1 VSLIPNE
8 MKGKPLKATQSMAT
22 FFTICMA
29 LGLVGSVTGQGNST
43 AIASR
48 LHNLGSPIEL
58 CDVAGEGSNAF
69 ISCGDGIID
78 NIVFASYGTPTGNCE
93 TGFAIGNCH
102 SETSLNIV
110 QQACIGK
117 YSCTVLGSYTVFGD
131 PCAGTIKWLGIL
143 VACSNVAD
151 VTFAVAAVDR
161 VAGKAGV
168 DATFTF
174 TPSIGSYFRPCEVVG
189 EGSDAFIS
197 CGKGIIDNIVFASYG
212 TPIGNCSTGFANS
225 TCNSETSLN
234 IVQQACIG
242 KYSCTVFGSYTVFG
256 DPCAGINKWLGI
268 IVTCSNVTKPSVT
281 LNYPS
286 GFFATSATPTAK
298 GSAAG
303 ATLTPAQPGATSIA
317 LTVGGSAPLAAGTAV
332 TVTLVGCTMG
342 PARAAS
348 DSITVQTDAD
358 TTPSSPP
365 VSCGRIGGAVTNVTF
380 NVQLA
385 DRVQAKAGVEATFT
399 FTPSAGGDSP
409 SSVTLNYPS
418 GFFATSA
425 TPTAKVSTAG
435 ATLTPAQPGATSIAL
450 TVGGSAPLA
459 AGTAVTVTLVGCTM
473 GLPTAGGGVNV
484 SSSADPTLSNSID
497 SYYIGGAVADVSF
510 AIPDVSRKASR
521 ENVTVS
527 FRFTPTAG
535 GRLDSSDSS
544 RITLA
549 YPVGFFAPDVT
560 PAVNMS
566 GKAEAV
572 SGPSSS
578 SSIVITLGSGSI
590 VAGAPVY
597 VTLSGMTIGADG
609 TEGGPVTL
617 TTSRD
622 VLPSS
627 TASGTLNCS
636 SLSGSYCP
644 NIHAAK
650 QPCLAGFYCPFPDM
664 PQGFECEF
672 GAYCVVGQS
681 NYTNCPKGTY
691 RPEPGAAKL
700 DDCHVCEPGYYCG
713 PTDGQKNPTPCP
725 GGTFNNNNG
734 SWSSEECVSC
744 PLGKFCPAGS
754 AVGTDCPAG
763 TYNDKPDI
771 GAESGC
777 VSCPKGYRCSPP
789 EGSITP
795 CACKVF
801 EFQPNVGQPSCEPC
815 PLTASLSF
823 GATSCLSEAATS
835 SSSLLVYYYL
845 MVALFASI
853 AVIASVLT
861 ARLVRSRHT
870 SPMRFVRFGMCL
882 YVAMFVPY
890 AVLQAISLGKFATLN
905 NDRSGLGRDTVR
917 ITSSAAFAAFFGLG
931 FSGKVA
937 LVQRW
942 TYVVRLHT
950 SGSHAS
956 PLGLQ
961 NTLRSTYKTFVWA
974 IVVIVVFYL
983 MGFST
988 LTNRF
993 MDSVGRCAK
1002 LQDASCVSVTRGVE
1016 DLQQPCSETLA
1027 WTNALQYYEGVW
1039 AAVVLVVFTF
1049 LAFLFNGVV
1058 FAM

>member
-1 VSLIPNE
+1 
-8 MKGKPLKATQSMAT
+8 MKGKPLKATQSMGI

-29 LGLVGSVTGQGNST
+29 LRLLGSVTGQGNST

-48 LHNLGSPIEL
+48 LHTLASPIKL
-58 CDVAGEGSNAF
+58 CDVAGEGSDAF

-78 NIVFASYGTPTGNCE
+78 TIVFASYGTPTGNCE
-93 TGFAIGNCH
+93 TGFGISSCNSGN
-102 SETSLNIV
+102 SLNIV
-110 QQACIGK
+110 QRQCLGK
-117 YSCTVLGSYTVFGD
+117 YNCSVLGSYTVFGD
-131 PCAGTIKWLGIL
+131 PCVGINKWLGIL
-143 VACSNVAD
+143 VACSNVTNVA
-151 VTFAVAAVDR
+151 FAVAAVDR

-168 DATFTF
+168 EATFTF
-174 TPSIGSYFRPCEVVG
+174 RPSLRSPCDVVG
-189 EGSDAFIS
+189 EGSTAFIS
-197 CGKGIIDNIVFASYG
+197 CGKGIIDTIVFASYG
-212 TPIGNCSTGFANS
+212 TPTGNCETGFANS

-234 IVQQACIG
+234 IVQQQCLG
-242 KYSCTVFGSYTVFG
+242 KYNCSVLGSYTVFG
-256 DPCAGINKWLGI
+256 DPCVGINKWLGI
-268 IVTCSNVTKPSVT
+268 LVACSSVAKPSVTLFYPSGYFATSPTPTAKVSSSNATLTPAEPGATSIVLTVGGTAPLAAGTAVTVTLVGCTMGPARAASNSVSVQTDNDPTPSSPVSCFRISGAVTNVTFNVQLADRVEAKAGVDATFTFTPSAGGDSPSSVT
-281 LNYPS
+281 LNYPL

-298 GSAAG
+298 LSTAG
-303 ATLTPAQPGATSIA
+303 ATLTPAQPGALSIV

-342 PARAAS
+342 P
-348 DSITVQTDAD
+348 
-358 TTPSSPP
+358 
-365 VSCGRIGGAVTNVTF
+365 
-380 NVQLA
+380 
-385 DRVQAKAGVEATFT
+385 
-399 FTPSAGGDSP
+399 
-409 SSVTLNYPS
+409 
-418 GFFATSA
+418 
-425 TPTAKVSTAG
+425 
-435 ATLTPAQPGATSIAL
+435 
-450 TVGGSAPLA
+450 
-459 AGTAVTVTLVGCTM
+459 
-473 GLPTAGGGVNV
+473 PTAGGGVNV

-497 SYYIGGAVADVSF
+497 SYYIGGAVTDVSF

-521 ENVTVS
+521 ANVTVS
-527 FRFTPTAG
+527 FRFTPSAG
-535 GRLDSSDSS
+535 GRLDSSGSS

-549 YPVGFFAPDVT
+549 YPVSFFASDVT

-566 GKAEAV
+566 GNAEAV
-572 SGPSSS
+572 SGPSTS
-578 SSIVITLGSGSI
+578 SSIVITLESGSI

-609 TEGGPVTL
+609 TEGGPVAL
-617 TTSRD
+617 TTTRD
-622 VLPSS
+622 IIPSS
-627 TASGTLNCS
+627 SVSGTLNCS

-650 QPCLAGFYCPFPDM
+650 QPCLAGYYCPFSDM

-691 RPEPGAAKL
+691 RPEHGGAKL
-700 DDCHVCEPGYYCG
+700 EDCHVCEPGNYCG
-713 PTDGQKNPTPCP
+713 PTDGQKNRTPCP
-725 GGTFNNNNG
+725 GGTFNNNDG

-744 PLGKFCPAGS
+744 PLGKFCQAGS

-763 TYNDKPDI
+763 KYNDKPDI

-777 VSCPKGYRCSPP
+777 MSCPKGYRCSPP

-801 EFQPNVGQPSCEPC
+801 EFQPDVGKPTCEPC

-853 AVIASVLT
+853 AMIAAVLT

-870 SPMRFVRFGMCL
+870 SSMRFVRSGMCL

-905 NDRSGLGRDTVR
+905 NDRSSLGRDTVR
-917 ITSSAAFAAFFGLG
+917 ISSSAAFAAFFGLG

-942 TYVVRLHT
+942 TYVVNLHT

-961 NTLRSTYKTFVWA
+961 NTLRSTYKTFVLA

-1016 DLQQPCSETLA
+1016 DLQQPCSEALA
-1027 WTNALQYYEGVW
+1027 WTNALQYYEGIW